1 MSTKAISGCDECGWT
16 SKVTAPACAD
26 RAYKLHSCE
35 RKRRDDAA
43 AERSRARDAA
53 VDRTP
58 KPCPHKRA
66 NHQHGTYACYVLDFC
81 RCLPCASAN
90 SNYEVERVRRIAY
103 GRPAYVDAGPAREH
117 VRALMAA
124 GLGWKRVAER
134 ANVANGVMTKLLYGE
149 QSRGTPPSRR
159 IRPDTAARI
168 LAVTAD
174 RLADGQVVD
183 GTGTRRRLQALVVAG
198 WPQARLAERLG
209 MNPANFGPLILGQR
223 NPTVA
228 TARRMAV
235 LYDELWDTAPA
246 PANRWERGASNRAR
260 RNALARGWV
269 PALAW
274 DEDTIDD
281 PTAAPAVTA
290 DEHVGVDE
298 VAVLR
303 RAHGDRSVELSR
315 PERWL
320 LVQRLHAEGMNDR
333 EIAARTGLIDRQ
345 ILRDRQALGLPA
357 NTPGRASA

>member
-1 MSTKAISGCDECGWT
+1 VSTKAISGCDECGWT
-16 SKVTAPACAD
+16 SKPTTPSYAD
-26 RAYKLHSCE
+26 KAYRLHSCE

-43 AERSRARDAA
+43 TARNRARAAA

-58 KPCPHKRA
+58 KPCLHKRA

-103 GRPAYVDAGPAREH
+103 GRPAYVAAEPVRAH

-124 GLGWKRVAER
+124 GLGWKRVAAR
-134 ANVANGVMTKLLYGE
+134 AEVSSGVMTKLLYGE
-149 QSRGTPPSRR
+149 TARGMPPSRR
-159 IRPDTAARI
+159 IRPDTAARL

-174 RLADGQVVD
+174 RLADGAVID

-223 NPTVA
+223 DPTVA
-228 TARRMAV
+228 TARRMAA
-235 LYDELWDTAPA
+235 LYDELWNTAPA
-246 PANRWERGASNRAR
+246 PANRWELGASNRAR
-260 RNALARGWV
+260 RHALARGWA

-281 PTAAPAVTA
+281 PAALPNLAGQHDEATVLAWLAVHSEPDGATHA
-290 DEHVGVDE
+290 DRVE
-298 VAVLR
+298 VLR
-303 RAHGDRSVELSR
+303 RLMDLGFTTLRQQTAL
-315 PERWL
+315 
-320 LVQRLHAEGMNDR
+320 
-333 EIAARTGLIDRQ
+333 TGLSESAITNAR
-345 ILRDRQALGLPA
+345 IAVY
-357 NTPGRASA
+357 RARAESERHTA